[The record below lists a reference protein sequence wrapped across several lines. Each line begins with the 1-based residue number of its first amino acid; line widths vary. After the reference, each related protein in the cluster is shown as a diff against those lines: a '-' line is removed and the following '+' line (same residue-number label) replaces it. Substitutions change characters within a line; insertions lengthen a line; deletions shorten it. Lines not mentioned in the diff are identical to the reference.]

1 MVRLL
6 KLVIILA
13 GITLGVGL
21 YCNTLLQRPIDI
33 SASNYYLIPNGQSF
47 NALSRDLIS
56 NTVLGIP
63 EPVFKLYALLTRYQ
77 GTIKA
82 GEYELTRELNAKTLL
97 LKFRQGEVLQRQ
109 ITFPEGWDFSQWV
122 NHLDANEYLIDT
134 LTPDSNIMHGLESSQ
149 LSPEGQFFPDTYRF
163 TRGATDFSILKRAH
177 VRMKQV
183 LEQEWDN
190 RDRSL
195 SLTSPQQALVLA
207 SIVEK
212 ETGYEPDRVV
222 IASVFNN
229 RLQKRMR
236 LQSDPTVIY
245 GLDGFSGDLKRS
257 DLKTRTPYNTYVI
270 NGLPPTPICN
280 PGMASIRASLNPEP
294 SAYYY
299 FVARGDGS
307 SEFSETLAQ
316 HNAAVTRFQKA
327 GRVDGYRSTPHK

>member
-1 MVRLL
+1 MARLIKMVM
-6 KLVIILA
+6 VLA
-13 GITLGVGL
+13 GIALGVGL

-33 SASNYYLIPNGQSF
+33 SPGSYYLIPKGQSF
-47 NALSRDLIS
+47 NALSNDLIS
-56 NTVLGIP
+56 NAVLGIP
-63 EPVFKLYALLTRYQ
+63 EPVFKLYGLLTRYQ

-82 GEYELTRELNAKTLL
+82 GEYELTKELNAKTLL

-122 NHLDANEYLIDT
+122 NHLGANEYLTQT
-134 LTPDSNIMHGLESSQ
+134 LSQNSNIMQGIESS
-149 LSPEGQFFPDTYRF
+149 LSSPEGQFFPDTYRF
-163 TRGATDFSILKRAH
+163 TRGATDQSILRRAH
-177 VRMKQV
+177 ARMKQV
-183 LEQEWDN
+183 LELEWDD

-212 ETGYEPDRVV
+212 ETGYEPDRLA

-245 GLDGFSGDLKRS
+245 GLEDFSGDLKRS

-270 NGLPPTPICN
+270 KGLPPTPICN
-280 PGMASIRASLNPEP
+280 PGLASIRASLNPAP

-316 HNAAVTRFQKA
+316 HNASVTRFQKA
-327 GRVDGYRSTPHK
+327 GRVDGYRSTPDD